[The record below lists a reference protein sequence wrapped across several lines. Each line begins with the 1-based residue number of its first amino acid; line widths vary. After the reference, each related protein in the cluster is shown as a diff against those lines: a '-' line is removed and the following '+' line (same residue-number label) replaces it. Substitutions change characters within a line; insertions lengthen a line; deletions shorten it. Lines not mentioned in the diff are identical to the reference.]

1 MIYSICFAVAL
12 TRYTVAKLFLTDTW
26 TFLVLQACC
35 WILSGVRHAWPVV
48 TYWDWLMFW
57 PERGVDG
64 RILQRPISCWSYQG
78 RLLRLWGARR
88 AVRGGWT
95 APVTGIG
102 HVPICQ
108 GLKRRQSV
116 LIHRDAVQGLCKHC
130 QQVGLIFF
138 IYLLRRGKNR
148 EGRQRQKTEMGVE
161 KKIGHFSQE
170 KLHLSFTFFRESKG
184 CGWLHADFHC

>member
-1 MIYSICFAVAL
+1 MQAM
-12 TRYTVAKLFLTDTW
+12 TGKW
-26 TFLVLQACC
+26 TLLVPSLVEDSYLVSAMYWQNPTARA
-35 WILSGVRHAWPVV
+35 GPVV
-48 TYWDWLMFW
+48 TSCFHPRVMGDVCKR
-57 PERGVDG
+57 RGGG
-64 RILQRPISCWSYQG
+64 RSYQG
-78 RLLRLWGARR
+78 RLLGLWGAGR

-138 IYLLRRGKNR
+138 IYLLRRG
-148 EGRQRQKTEMGVE
+148 EGGETEAE
-161 KKIGHFSQE
+161 KQ
-170 KLHLSFTFFRESKG
+170 T
-184 CGWLHADFHC
+184 